1 MGGRIMADI
10 NDFKVLKNKCL
21 KMFDFLGRSDITD
34 ENERARLGFYHL
46 VLESIAGIDNIDD
59 AQDAIIDTAY
69 NKKILGIDVDDLG
82 IDAVYLKDV

>member
-1 MGGRIMADI
+1 MADI
-10 NDFKVLKNKCL
+10 NDFKVLKNKYL